1 MDQEPEVNITTTP
14 QTSDGEYDETSS
26 LENNDDG
33 QNQNF
38 SPLQSRQ
45 QQEQNGPM
53 SSCVIPESELSQPS
67 TDLQPTSDIEQLAQQ
82 RDIGPQDL
90 TNQSELLQ
98 NGQQLRQ
105 DMQQQQ
111 RFAQDF
117 QVQQHDI
124 SRQQMSIPHQNDM
137 QQKTELTNEEIPF
150 DISSIQPK
158 ATIKLEPGINA
169 TQEVCSNEWNSFNG
183 NGNDVGE
190 LTTMQPFSYYKSA
203 FDTNIPAMFDPSN
216 NYQIPNKNNALFDP
230 MFARLNDGDELHPFD
245 TTAVQSSASDNFQQ
259 NKNSM
264 YNYGPDYT
272 KTTPS
277 ALDCRSSTT
286 PYQTHPT
293 IYNREHFSCPNN
305 LTRSKSCDDPENP
318 SLSSEE
324 KVIVPE
330 DPSVWTTE
338 HVQQWID
345 WAVKEYQLR
354 SVDKSRFATLTGIEL
369 CTWTMDDFTQ
379 ICGEMNANCLLG
391 HLNFLRRRIIQK
403 TYPQSIPSP
412 NGLSTI
418 NYNHNS
424 GGSYVACKAD
434 PGFPKSQWQPPQ
446 PSPTSQEQLYQRMV
460 HVSSRF
466 SSSGTGQIQL
476 WQFLLELLSDRRNM
490 GCITWEGTQGE
501 FKLVDPDEVA
511 RRWGERKSKPNM
523 NYDKLSRA
531 LRYYYDKNIMTKVHG
546 KRYAYKFDFVGLA
559 QNMQQTTP
567 ETYHT
572 PHRYQSDM
580 FMPSYGPS
588 PLNYLNPHAP
598 MPPTTSS
605 GLFCSPSPYWPSTTN
620 NIFPNIPGHGLS
632 PHGVQ
637 PHVGSFY
644 P

>member
-1 MDQEPEVNITTTP
+1 
-14 QTSDGEYDETSS
+14 
-26 LENNDDG
+26 
-33 QNQNF
+33 
-38 SPLQSRQ
+38 
-45 QQEQNGPM
+45 M
-53 SSCVIPESELSQPS
+53 SSCVIPQSELSQPS

-124 SRQQMSIPHQNDM
+124 SRQQMSIPHQNEM

-203 FDTNIPAMFDPSN
+203 FDANIPAMFDPSN

-245 TTAVQSSASDNFQQ
+245 TTAVQSSASDNFHQ

-391 HLNFLRRRIIQK
+391 HLNFLRR
-403 TYPQSIPSP
+403 
-412 NGLSTI
+412 N
-418 NYNHNS
+418 
-424 GGSYVACKAD
+424 

>member
-45 QQEQNGPM
+45 QQEQNDPL
-53 SSCVIPESELSQPS
+53 SSCSIPQSEHSQQS

-98 NGQQLRQ
+98 NGQLRQ

-124 SRQQMSIPHQNDM
+124 SRQPMSIPHQNDM
-137 QQKTELTNEEIPF
+137 QQKSELANEEIPF
-150 DISSIQPK
+150 DITSIQPK

-203 FDTNIPAMFDPSN
+203 FDPNIPIFDPSS
-216 NYQIPNKNNALFDP
+216 NYQIPNKNNAMFDP
-230 MFARLNDGDELHPFD
+230 MFSRLNDGDELHPFD
-245 TTAVQSSASDNFQQ
+245 TTAVQSSASDNFHQ

-272 KTTPS
+272 KTTQS

-286 PYQTHPT
+286 PYQNHPT
-293 IYNREHFSCPNN
+293 IYNREHFSGSNN
-305 LTRSKSCDDPENP
+305 LTRSKSCDDAENP
-318 SLSSEE
+318 GLSSEE

-330 DPSVWTTE
+330 DPSVWTSE

-354 SVDKSRFATLTGIEL
+354 NVDKSRFTSLTGIEL

-403 TYPQSIPSP
+403 TYPPSIPSP

-424 GGSYVACKAD
+424 GGSYVACKTD